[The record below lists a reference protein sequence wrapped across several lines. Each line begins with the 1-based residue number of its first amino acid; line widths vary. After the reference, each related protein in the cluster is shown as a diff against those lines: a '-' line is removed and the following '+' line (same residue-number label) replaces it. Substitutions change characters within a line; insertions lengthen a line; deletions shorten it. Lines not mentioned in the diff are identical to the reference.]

1 MFFRGC
7 QIVVVW
13 RTSQWICVKFRF
25 TGSGFWAP
33 NGQNEFSQKWAK
45 SNFELVPTVGR
56 YLRKAAL
63 KCNLFYRCFADKKA
77 HSLEPLSSNNF
88 DSQLGLITNRCLGN
102 EPPKSPFSGRN
113 IRADP
118 RVGANLANSQLFH
131 GNAYTDV
138 VLTCFVDAFAGI
150 VLFAEP

>member
-1 MFFRGC
+1 M
-7 QIVVVW
+7 
-13 RTSQWICVKFRF
+13 
-25 TGSGFWAP
+25 
-33 NGQNEFSQKWAK
+33 
-45 SNFELVPTVGR
+45 PTVGR

-118 RVGANLANSQLFH
+118 RVGANLANSQLFRVH